1 MSTVTYG
8 QLKRSTTRLFITLG
22 VIVVVFLLALALFW
36 RPVMRPWTQE
46 RIGMANLAQA
56 TFDNK
61 IRAEAAAAERDA
73 AVLRAQAITIVGAAA
88 KEFPEYRNQE
98 FIGGFANALEN
109 GAIPQTFY
117 VPTKNGIPVLPS
129 MGQPFAGGIAQ

>member
-1 MSTVTYG
+1 MSDITNG
-8 QLKRSTTRLFITLG
+8 QLRRTTNRLLITL
-22 VIVVVFLLALALFW
+22 VIILVVVLLALTLFW

-46 RIGMANLAQA
+46 RLGMANLAQA

-73 AVLRAQAITIVGAAA
+73 AVLRAQAITIEGAAA

-98 FIGGFANALEN
+98 FIGGFANALES

-129 MGQPFAGGIAQ
+129 MGQPFAAGAAQ